1 MSDRLERLHQRSET
15 ARDRYHEALTV
26 EQQLY
31 RSRHAGH
38 TQQERD
44 ENQNSWLTQHRK
56 VMDLLREY
64 REMQHETQEQTELEH
79 YWREQSTVAKLD
91 LDAARAQVESIR
103 DSCGVQ
109 GPDGAYA
116 YASAL
121 HRETAALIEYS
132 RVLRIYTDL
141 MVHGRRPDD
150 SDERRVASASG
161 E

>member
-1 MSDRLERLHQRSET
+1 MSDRLDHLQQRSET
-15 ARDRYHEALTV
+15 AKDRYHEALTV

-31 RSRHAGH
+31 RSRHTGH

-44 ENQNSWLTQHRK
+44 ENQKRWLTQHRK

-64 REMQHETQEQTELEH
+64 REMEREAQEQGEVEG
-79 YWREQSTVAKLD
+79 YWREQWTRAKVD
-91 LDAARAQVESIR
+91 LEAARAHVESIK
-103 DSCGVQ
+103 DSCGVH

-121 HRETAALIEYS
+121 NQETASLIEYS

-141 MVHGRRPDD
+141 MVHGRRPEDGD
-150 SDERRVASASG
+150 GQKVGSARG

>member
-15 ARDRYHEALTV
+15 AKDRYHDALAL

-31 RSRHAGH
+31 RSRHTGH

-44 ENQNSWLTQHRK
+44 ENQNRWLTQHRK

-64 REMQHETQEQTELEH
+64 RQMQQEAQEQSELER
-79 YWREQSTVAKLD
+79 YWREQWSMAKLG
-91 LDAARAQVESIR
+91 LDAARVQVESIK

-121 HRETAALIEYS
+121 NQETAALMEYS

-150 SDERRVASASG
+150 GEGRRAASAKG
-161 E
+161 K

>member
-1 MSDRLERLHQRSET
+1 MSERLEHLHQWSET
-15 ARDRYHEALTV
+15 AKDRYHEALMV

-31 RSRHAGH
+31 RSRHTGH

-44 ENQNSWLTQHRK
+44 ENQNRWLTQHRK

-64 REMQHETQEQTELEH
+64 RQMQHAAEEQGEVEG
-79 YWREQSTVAKLD
+79 YWREQWQMAKLD
-91 LDAARAQVESIR
+91 LDAARTQVESIR
-103 DSCGVQ
+103 DSCGVH
-109 GPDGAYA
+109 GPDGGYA

-121 HRETAALIEYS
+121 NRETAALIEYS

-150 SDERRVASASG
+150 NDEPKAASARG